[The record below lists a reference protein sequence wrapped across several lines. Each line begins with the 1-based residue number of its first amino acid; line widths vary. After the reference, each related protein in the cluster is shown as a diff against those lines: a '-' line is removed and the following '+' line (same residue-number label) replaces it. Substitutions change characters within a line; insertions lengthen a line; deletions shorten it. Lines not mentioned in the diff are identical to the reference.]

1 MVIFEKAISKLRFS
15 EGLAMLE
22 EEESLLEIMAV
33 YKMLDKKTGVKYTML
48 KEIILNQLLAAI
60 STSKEDRIV
69 RMSVSILTTN
79 ALGNQSVLQDI
90 KRKGL

>member
-1 MVIFEKAISKLRFS
+1 
-15 EGLAMLE
+15 MLE